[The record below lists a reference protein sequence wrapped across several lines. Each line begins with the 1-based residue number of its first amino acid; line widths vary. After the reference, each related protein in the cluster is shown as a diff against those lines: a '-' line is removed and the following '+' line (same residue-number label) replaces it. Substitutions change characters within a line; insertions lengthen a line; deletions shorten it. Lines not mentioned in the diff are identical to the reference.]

1 MSDVLLVLGPIVFR
15 DFEVP
20 SGINLGG
27 RQRLVT
33 HRLPGGARVV
43 DALGRDDAEI
53 SFAGIFSGSDA
64 TLRARML
71 DELRADGS
79 ALPLTW
85 DVFYYT
91 VLIADFRADYRN
103 GWWIPYRITC
113 TVLQDEALA
122 AIAPT
127 ISLTT
132 AALADGSTAINL
144 ASSVGIDLSALS
156 AAIAAPGATVR
167 GTEAYSAAQ
176 TSIVGA
182 QTTLASSIDSA
193 NATVVECNG
202 DSSSRAQGEVVNL
215 LSVTDAFGQLSAL
228 TSANSY
234 VGRTAVNLANA
245 ST

>member
-1 MSDVLLVLGPIVFR
+1 MSDILLVLGPIVFQ

-33 HRLPGGARVV
+33 HRLPGGARVI
-43 DALGRDDAEI
+43 DALGRDDAQI

-71 DELRADGS
+71 DELRAAGS
-79 ALPLTW
+79 PLPLTW
-85 DVFYYT
+85 DVFFYT

-103 GWWIPYRITC
+103 GWWIPYRISC
-113 TVLQDEALA
+113 TVLQDEVLA
-122 AIAPT
+122 AVASA

-132 AALADGSTAINL
+132 AALADVGSAIGL
-144 ASSVGIDLSALS
+144 ASGVGMDLSTLS
-156 AAIAAPGATVR
+156 PAIAAPGATVR
-167 GTEAYSAAQ
+167 GTGAYSAAQ
-176 TSIVGA
+176 TSIVGTQA
-182 QTTLASSIDSA
+182 TLASSIDSA
-193 NATVVECNG
+193 NATVFSCNG
-202 DSSSRAQGEVVNL
+202 SSGSTAQAEASNL